1 MNMGQIGHVTT
12 LSSMNP
18 ICVKVFEGMQ
28 CHWGIFLLSTYHFSG
43 VMGSNNHFSG
53 VMVGSNNHFSGVMV
67 GSNNH
72 FSGVMV
78 GSNNHFSGVMVG
90 SNKRL

>member
-1 MNMGQIGHVTT
+1 MGQIGHVTT

-67 GSNNH
+67 GANNH
-72 FSGVMV
+72 FKQKTINLVFASSPLSMI
-78 GSNNHFSGVMVG
+78 MCP
-90 SNKRL
+90 K